1 MGAIYTLSSNKL
13 VLYGITDNNYR
24 IVKESQRGLL
34 MSQRESGHVK
44 WFNEKKGFGFII
56 NQQGDDIFVHYKD
69 IQGAGFK
76 TLHEN
81 DLVTFMLDKGP
92 KGLKAQEV
100 AVVAE

>member
-1 MGAIYTLSSNKL
+1 MSVFYVS
-13 VLYGITDNNYR
+13 VLLNNIKKISVR
-24 IVKESQRGLL
+24 QRGLR
-34 MSQRESGHVK
+34 MSQRETGQVK

-81 DLVTFMLDKGP
+81 DTVTFVLDKGP

-100 AVVAE
+100 SVAAAVE

>member
-1 MGAIYTLSSNKL
+1 
-13 VLYGITDNNYR
+13 
-24 IVKESQRGLL
+24 
-34 MSQRESGHVK
+34 MSERETGHVK

-81 DLVTFMLDKGP
+81 DAVSYVLDKGP
-92 KGLKAQEV
+92 KGLKAQD
-100 AVVAE
+100 VVLENELVQQ

>member
-1 MGAIYTLSSNKL
+1 
-13 VLYGITDNNYR
+13 
-24 IVKESQRGLL
+24 
-34 MSQRESGHVK
+34 MSQRETGQVK

-69 IQGAGFK
+69 ITGGGFK

-81 DLVTFMLDKGP
+81 DMVTFIIDKGP

-100 AVVAE
+100 TLATAE